1 MFAQSGIRSGIV
13 FYDARVHIIP
23 DLYTHPTHNTP
34 TLAGN
39 GAQFF
44 WAGAKTGVKTGT
56 KTATT
61 ISAKATNAAKATKA
75 RIFGAAHT
83 TEASNVGAKTGTKTA
98 TAISAKATNATNAAN
113 AAKARI
119 FGAYIV
125 YNHKSQRDELQQTGN
140 NLR

>member
-44 WAGAKTGVKTGT
+44 WAGAKTGA
-56 KTATT
+56 KTATA
-61 ISAKATNAAKATKA
+61 ISANAAKATNAAKA
-75 RIFGAAHT
+75 
-83 TEASNVGAKTGTKTA
+83 AK
-98 TAISAKATNATNAAN
+98 

-125 YNHKSQRDELQQTGN
+125 YNHKS
-140 NLR
+140 

>member
-23 DLYTHPTHNTP
+23 DLYTHHTHNTP

-44 WAGAKTGVKTGT
+44 WVGAKTSAKTGA
-56 KTATT
+56 KTATA
-61 ISAKATNAAKATKA
+61 ISAKATNAAKAAKA

-83 TEASNVGAKTGTKTA
+83 TEASNVGAKTA
-98 TAISAKATNATNAAN
+98 TAIGANAAKAAN
-113 AAKARI
+113 ATKARI

-125 YNHKSQRDELQQTGN
+125 YNHKSQRDEIQQTGN

>member
-44 WAGAKTGVKTGT
+44 WVGTKTSAKTG
-56 KTATT
+56 A
-61 ISAKATNAAKATKA
+61 
-75 RIFGAAHT
+75 
-83 TEASNVGAKTGTKTA
+83 KTA
-98 TAISAKATNATNAAN
+98 TAIGANATK

-125 YNHKSQRDELQQTGN
+125 YNHKSQRDEIQQTGN